1 METTHTIFNNIITY
15 KDKNLSPNV
24 NMTELIK
31 FELAN
36 CKHSINLKINSTDI
50 AEINCQGF
58 LGFVAD

>member
-1 METTHTIFNNIITY
+1 METTHTLFNNIITY

-36 CKHSINLKINSTDI
+36 CKCSINLKINSIDI